1 MEPASSVG
9 FVVAFTAGLLS
20 FLSPCVLPLIP
31 SYVTFITGMS
41 LDDVALAKRRTFVHA
56 LLFVLGFSIIFL
68 ALGAGATALGAT
80 LRFERRWLSRVGGV
94 LIIVFGL
101 YLLGVL
107 KIGAFMRERR
117 VHLADKPLGYFGTL
131 LVGMTFGAGW
141 TPCIGPI
148 LSAILVYTSSEADLA
163 RGMGLL
169 SAYSLGL
176 AVPFLAAALAIDKFI
191 DAVKAMRRHLVWVSR
206 ASGALLIAVGL
217 LMVTDRFTI
226 LASYLQSLT
235 PDALKNRL

>member
-117 VHLADKPLGYFGTL
+117 VHLADKPIGYFGTL

-191 DAVKAMRRHLVWVSR
+191 DVVKAMRRHLVWVSR
-206 ASGALLIAVGL
+206 VSGALLIVVGL